1 MLMEE
6 QCLSKKM
13 KNSKNLFD
21 LTDKVAIVSGSSKGI
36 GLAIANTFAE
46 YGAHVV
52 LSSRS
57 QESVDRVVKDLNKKG
72 YSTMALA
79 CNVGNQ
85 IQRRR
90 LVNKTLK
97 KFGRIDILV
106 NNAAINPI
114 YEPLEK
120 MTDIVYEK
128 MMKVNLKSA
137 FALSNL
143 CFPHLSKGKD
153 GAIINISSVEGLK
166 PSQGLGIYSVTK
178 AALIMLT
185 KVQAKEWGKHGIR
198 SNAICPGLI
207 QTKFSEALWSNQVL
221 LNQIQKKLPSGRMA
235 QPDEMIGLAL
245 YLASEAGSY
254 TTGGIFTADGGHMV
268 M

>member
-1 MLMEE
+1 M
-6 QCLSKKM
+6 KKT
-13 KNSKNLFD
+13 KNLFD
-21 LTDKVAIVSGSSKGI
+21 LTDKVAIISGSSRGI
-36 GLAIANTFAE
+36 GLAIATAFAE

-57 QESVDRVVKDLNKKG
+57 QDAVDKAAKELSQKG
-72 YSTMALA
+72 YSVMAQA
-79 CNVGNQ
+79 CHIGEKT
-85 IQRRR
+85 QREN
-90 LVNKTLK
+90 LVNKVLE

-128 MMKVNLKSA
+128 MMKVNVKSV

-143 CFPHLSKGKD
+143 CFPHLIKRKD

-166 PSQGLGIYSVTK
+166 PSLGLGVYSVTK

-185 KVQAKEWGKHGIR
+185 KVQAKEWGKYGIR

-207 QTKFSEALWSNQVL
+207 QTKFSKAIWSNEVL
-221 LNQIQKKLPSGRMA
+221 LNQIEKKLPAGRMA
-235 QPDEMIGLAL
+235 QSDEMTGLAL
-245 YLASEAGSY
+245 YLASKAGSY
-254 TTGGIFTADGGHMV
+254 SSGAVFTVDGGYMV